1 LALAQKLNLLFANA
15 DETMYRESIAYDLGS
30 YQQPS
35 REALSTSQDVTVAG
49 VVAEEE
55 KSITEDNQENDIE
68 RLQLIKDAQRR
79 FEHRCR
85 TYADIFVQESDS
97 DNENEEKS
105 DSDASSSTDSDS
117 PYGSD
122 SESSSS
128 YDEYHAERKI
138 PKKKIHRHHKG
149 PIKLYFEERIGNWP
163 KFRFKKYKR
172 DHMKKH
178 GIQINYGNIQTKEI
192 KHSVKQEKRQR
203 KNEDAYPANVSIMME
218 DFAKQTP
225 SLLLDPKYPIVPI
238 ELDKSA
244 YKSSKN
250 EQIETKST
258 STFHKMKLKIK
269 KSFKKKMSQLIIHV
283 RMTVM
288 MNRWLQT
295 VMLLVVPVTIMNSK
309 NRINH

>member
-1 LALAQKLNLLFANA
+1 
-15 DETMYRESIAYDLGS
+15 
-30 YQQPS
+30 
-35 REALSTSQDVTVAG
+35 
-49 VVAEEE
+49 
-55 KSITEDNQENDIE
+55 
-68 RLQLIKDAQRR
+68 LQLIKDAQRR

-203 KNEDAYPANVSIMME
+203 KNEDSYPVNVSIMME
-218 DFAKQTP
+218 DLAKLTP

-269 KSFKKKMSQLIIHV
+269 KSFKKDEPADNTSTDDGDDEQV
-283 RMTVM
+283 AT
-288 MNRWLQT
+288 
-295 VMLLVVPVTIMNSK
+295 NSDVASRTSDNNEFQK
-309 NRINH
+309 SNQSLEKVSTHPADQITLF